1 MLPIGETNAQREKR
15 CPDTHGKSVTEEALD
30 LKISCSLFQQYKLFH
45 IPVVG
50 ASVQ

>member
-1 MLPIGETNAQREKR
+1 MLREKR
-15 CPDTHGKSVTEEALD
+15 DTHGKSVTEEALD

-50 ASVQ
+50 SFSAIIGCV